1 MAGLAAQKHFLYLEL
16 AKFLRAGIGIQKA
29 VEALL
34 KGRIPAFQREVLIA
48 IESGL
53 SRGQSVSSVF
63 NGLAPKISSL
73 EAVLIGAGEKS
84 GTLGAAME
92 HLGGYFAMVAEL
104 EKRVLR
110 GLIYPAVLVHLAVFS
125 QTVPKVF
132 SSRGAGMISDF
143 ITLMGG
149 LWYVYCGVAMLF
161 FLLKSVLEMASTNP
175 RADRV
180 LHFLPWVRSARM
192 NVAMARFCLA
202 YHGCLLAGLSVSD
215 TLRAALD
222 AAGSGVLHG
231 ASAGLF
237 DALRSG
243 DLLGP
248 AFISESAF
256 PRVFSLVYSN
266 GETAG
271 TLDTDLRR
279 LSVQFQAE
287 AKQSLE
293 AAGAMLPKI
302 FTFGVMAYAV
312 YRIVSF
318 YTGYLSAMHGAFE

>member
-53 SRGQSVSSVF
+53 SHGQSVSSVF

-110 GLIYPAVLVHLAVFS
+110 GLIYPAVLAHLAVFS

-149 LWYVYCGVAMLF
+149 LWYVYGGVAMLF

-192 NVAMARFCLA
+192 NVAMARFCLV

-318 YTGYLSAMHGAFE
+318 YTVYLSAMRGTFE

>member
-1 MAGLAAQKHFLYLEL
+1 MAGHADQKHFLYLEL

-34 KGRIPAFQREVLIA
+34 KGRIPKFQREVLLA

-53 SRGQSVSSVF
+53 SRGQSVSAVF
-63 NGLAPKISSL
+63 NGLGPRISAL
-73 EAVLIGAGEKS
+73 EAVLIDAGEKS

-92 HLGGYFAMVAEL
+92 HLGEYFRMVADL
-104 EKRVLR
+104 QKRVFR

-132 SSRGAGMISDF
+132 SARSAGIISDF
-143 ITLMGG
+143 ITLMGS
-149 LWYVYCGVAMLF
+149 LWYVYCGVAMLVF
-161 FLLKSVLEMASTNP
+161 VLRSVLAMASTDS
-175 RADRV
+175 RLDRI

-192 NVAMARFCLA
+192 NVAMARFCLV
-202 YHGCLLAGLSVSD
+202 YHGCLLAGLSVSE

-222 AAGSGVLHG
+222 AAASGVLHG

-237 DALRSG
+237 DALKRG

-248 AFISESAF
+248 AFISEAAF

-302 FTFGVMAYAV
+302 FTFGVMAYAI
-312 YRIVSF
+312 YKIVSF
-318 YTGYLSAMHGAFE
+318 YTVYLSAMRGAFE

>member
-104 EKRVLR
+104 EKRVFR

-132 SSRGAGMISDF
+132 SSRGAGMIPDF
-143 ITLMGG
+143 ITLMGD
-149 LWYVYCGVAMLF
+149 LWYVYGGVAMLF

-192 NVAMARFCLA
+192 NVAMARFCLV